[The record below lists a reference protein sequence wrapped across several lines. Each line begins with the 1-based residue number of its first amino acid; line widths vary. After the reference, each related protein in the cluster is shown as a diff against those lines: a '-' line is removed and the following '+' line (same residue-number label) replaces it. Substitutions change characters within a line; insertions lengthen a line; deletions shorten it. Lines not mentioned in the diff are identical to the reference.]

1 MPFRRFVSP
10 IHASAV
16 LLLVGVLALDRYNV
30 NVKRIERNLYQ
41 DTSSKVIIETRLC
54 LELAIGDD
62 AILQWEGRYGDNW
75 LLFVSSGQKC
85 DVVALR

>member
-1 MPFRRFVSP
+1 MSP